1 MACMCARIVSLS
13 AAYSMKAACSIEVQ
27 RHQEK
32 DSQRFDV
39 DGRTKPRAVVGKDA
53 GAFVMMSRLP
63 IRVRDRLMRSALGLN
78 EALKPAN

>member
-1 MACMCARIVSLS
+1 MHVRANCLLVGRVFDEGGLQHRGAG
-13 AAYSMKAACSIEVQ
+13 
-27 RHQEK
+27 HHEK
-32 DSQRFDV
+32 DSQRFNV
-39 DGRTKPRAVVGKDA
+39 DGRTKLRAVVGKGA